1 MSGMNDSQSARL
13 FFWFL
18 WLSGFFLGFFL
29 IGQFLIHSVVH
40 GNVQKAIPYFLG
52 FVWQCMVQLTAL
64 KSYQHSTRSREP
76 LLIQLGGS
84 FALVVIVVSIMVLRS

>member
-1 MSGMNDSQSARL
+1 MSDMSDSQSARL

-29 IGQFLIHSVVH
+29 IGQFLIHSLIY
-40 GNVQKAIPYFLG
+40 GDLQKAIPYFLG
-52 FVWQCMVQLTAL
+52 FIWQCLVQLTSL
-64 KSYQHSTRSREP
+64 KSYQNSARSRQP

-84 FALVVIVVSIMVLRS
+84 LAPVVIVMSILALRS